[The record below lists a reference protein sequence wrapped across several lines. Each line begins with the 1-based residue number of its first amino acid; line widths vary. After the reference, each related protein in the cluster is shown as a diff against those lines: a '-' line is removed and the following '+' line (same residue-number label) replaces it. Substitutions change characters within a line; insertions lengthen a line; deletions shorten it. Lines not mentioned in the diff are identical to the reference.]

1 MKKVLIIIGIVFAL
15 LLGAAVV
22 LPLIF
27 KDKIVALV
35 KEEANKNLNAK
46 VNFGDFGLS
55 LISSFPDFRICM
67 EDLSVAGINEFEG
80 DTLAFIKELNLDVDI
95 MSVINGKEIGINAII
110 LDAPRINAHVLKG
123 GKANWDITKPSA
135 DTVAAAPAEPS
146 TFSLKLK
153 KLKISDGDIIY
164 NDEDGNIFASV
175 KDLDLT
181 LKGDMT
187 QDNTSLDT
195 EAEIAALE
203 VVMDGVKYLSKTNTE
218 LKAVIDAD
226 MKNSKYTF
234 TENEL
239 RLNNL
244 FLGFD
249 GWVAM
254 PTEDIDMDIKFNAK
268 KTDFKNILSL
278 IPAVYAKD
286 FDKVKTEGK
295 LALDGFAKGRYN
307 EKMLPAFGLKILVE
321 NAMFKYP
328 DLPKQVDNINIDVK
342 INNPGVDADLT
353 VIDISK
359 FKFTIAENPVDMKFL
374 IKTPVSDPDID
385 GKIAGKIDLSSVKDV
400 MPLDE
405 GAELNGKIAADI
417 VLKGKKSSIDNERY
431 SEFDAKGE
439 FTAQDMKYTSKDL
452 PQAVDL
458 KYAQLKFSPAFVE
471 LTSLDAKIGKSD
483 FKANGKIENFLDYFF
498 AENGLLRGNFNLNSN
513 MIDLNE
519 FMSGEEEAAATP
531 DTASLAVIDVPANI
545 DFTMTTAIGK
555 LLYDNIEM
563 TAVKGKLTIK
573 DKKVAL
579 NGLDMNLMDGT
590 MNLAGSYDVSNIKKP
605 LVDFDIAVTNFDVTK
620 TFNTFN
626 TVQTLAPVGKYV
638 KGKFST
644 NLKFKTELDSKMEP
658 VLNTLTGGGKLST
671 SKVTLEGFAPVNKV
685 ADALKMEKLKK
696 QELNNLNLSYKFEN
710 GRVNV
715 EPFDMTFAGFK
726 TKIGG
731 STGFD
736 QTIDYV
742 MNFEIPR
749 AEFGGQ
755 ANAVLDNLVS
765 QANSKGAGVNV
776 GEKINVNAM
785 IGGTVTNPT
794 VKTGLKD
801 AANDVMNDLKDRAQ
815 EELNKQKE
823 ELERK
828 AREEAD
834 KLKNQAQ
841 QEADKLKQE
850 AEKKKK
856 ELEDKARQEA
866 EKKKKE
872 AEKKAKEEAE
882 KKLKGL
888 FK

>member
-195 EAEIAALE
+195 EAEIAALD